1 MNAAGQTICLNMIV
15 KNEAPVIR
23 RCLMSVR
30 PLIDHWVIVD
40 TGSTDGTQDII
51 RDCLRDLPGELHE
64 RAWKDFAHNR
74 SEALALARGH
84 GDYVF
89 VIDADEVLEIP
100 ADFALPALTT
110 DSYDMRIGYNGQ
122 SYSRKQLVRNA
133 LPWRYQG
140 VLHEYITC
148 EAARTEDFLAG
159 PQTVPHR
166 DGARARDPGTY
177 RRDAQLLEQALRAD
191 PDNPRHVF
199 YLAQCYRDGGELE
212 LAIETYQRR
221 AQLRTGWSDEVWFA
235 LYQVAQLKQRLNHP
249 WPEVLAVYCAA
260 WEADQTRAGP
270 LYRIAM
276 YYQADRQYHLAHA
289 FLSQAIQV
297 PRPSPDRL
305 FVEDTIY
312 NYQVLLEY
320 AVASYYIGQHADAIA
335 ASNVLLREGRLP
347 SHLVAQVIQNRR
359 ASVEAMFPRQAG
371 SPNSALLHVVIVIC
385 GASPVFDDTVDSLLR
400 QQDGSFAAA
409 LLYDALDPDAGERF
423 PSADI
428 HIALMPFGAETGER
442 QRVEAYVRSRCAGG
456 DLVVVLP
463 EGTRLAAPETLQRI
477 RATFDDPACML
488 AYGQWRTAAGKRG
501 AAEPAPRDE
510 AFRDP
515 DATFFHG
522 APIAF
527 RAHLLQGLT
536 LEDLALED
544 LAPGDTGCWRDLF
557 NAAGFAHTRFH
568 DDVWCVEPAPAQAP
582 PASPAVIGASLP
594 LVSCLMATYDRL
606 SLAKYAILS
615 FAAQTYPEKELI
627 VVSDGPAR
635 FRDSL
640 ERYVAALG
648 LARVRFLDAGP
659 ERLTLGRLRNLS
671 VDAAAGEI
679 VCQWDDDDYSHP
691 ERLRLQADEL
701 LRTDAGACFL
711 TDHLQFI
718 DEQGAL
724 YWVDW
729 TLARAESGMD
739 HLAPGT
745 MMMRRDLRFR
755 YPEDGP
761 SARQGE
767 DSVLLDSIWRG
778 TTVTPL
784 RNAGY
789 LYLYRSHGA
798 NTFSREHHYR
808 LSLCRTTV
816 AHLRDN
822 ADRIREA
829 ARHYPIARPCFVV
842 GREGPA
848 FAID

>member
-15 KNEAPVIR
+15 RDEAPVIR
-23 RCLMSVR
+23 RCLTSVL

-64 RAWKDFAHNR
+64 RPWKNFAHNR
-74 SEALALARGH
+74 SEALALGRGH

-89 VIDADEVLEIP
+89 VIDADEVLELP
-100 ADFALPALTT
+100 RDFALPALTA
-110 DSYDMRIGYNGQ
+110 DSYDMRIAYDGR
-122 SYSRKQLVRNA
+122 SYTRKQLVRNA
-133 LPWRYQG
+133 LPWRYEG
-140 VLHEYITC
+140 VVHEYITC
-148 EAARTEDFLAG
+148 EAARTEEFLPG
-159 PQTVPHR
+159 PQSVPHR
-166 DGARARDPGTY
+166 DGARARQPGTY
-177 RRDAQLLEQALRAD
+177 LRDAQLLEDALRED
-191 PDNPRHVF
+191 PENPRSVF
-199 YLAQCYRDGGELE
+199 YLAQCYRDGGDLE
-212 LAIETYQRR
+212 LAIRNYQRR
-221 AQLRTGWSDEVWFA
+221 AQMRTGWADEAWFA
-235 LYQVAQLKQRLNHP
+235 LYQVAQLKQRLDHP
-249 WPEVLAVYCAA
+249 WPEVLAAYWAA

-270 LYRIAM
+270 LYRIAA
-276 YYQADRQYHLAHA
+276 YYQTAREHHLAHF
-289 FLSQAIQV
+289 FLSQAVVI
-297 PRPSPDRL
+297 PRPSADRL

-312 NYQVLLEY
+312 NYQALLEY
-320 AVASYYIGQHADAIA
+320 AVASYYVGRHADAVA

-359 ASVEAMFPRQAG
+359 SSVEAMFPRQAG
-371 SPNSALLHVVIVIC
+371 PPANAPLHVLSVVRGVSTAI
-385 GASPVFDDTVDSLLR
+385 DDMVDSLLR

-409 LLYDALDPDAGERF
+409 FLHDPSGAEIGERF
-423 PSADI
+423 PSADRRVSS
-428 HIALMPFGAETGER
+428 MSFGAETGER
-442 QRVEAYVRSRCAGG
+442 HRIEAYVRARCAGG
-456 DLVVVLP
+456 DLVIVVP
-463 EGTRLAAPETLQRI
+463 QGSRLADPGTVQRI

-501 AAEPAPRDE
+501 TAEPAARE
-510 AFRDP
+510 AAFREP
-515 DATFFHG
+515 DAAFFHG

-527 RAHLLQGLT
+527 RAHLLQGL
-536 LEDLALED
+536 
-544 LAPGDTGCWRDLF
+544 APGETDGWRDLF
-557 NAAGFAHTRFH
+557 DAAGFAHTRFC
-568 DDVWCVEPAPAQAP
+568 DDVWSVEPAPAQAP
-582 PASPAVIGASLP
+582 PAAPAIIGAGLP
-594 LVSCLMATYDRL
+594 LVSCLMTTYDRL

-615 FAAQTYPEKELI
+615 FAAQTYPEKELV
-627 VVSDGPAR
+627 VVSDGHAR
-635 FRDSL
+635 FRRSL
-640 ERYVAALG
+640 ERYAAALG
-648 LARVRFLDAGP
+648 LERVRFVHAGP

-671 VDAAAGEI
+671 VEAAAGDI

-691 ERLRLQADEL
+691 DRLKLQADEL
-701 LRTDAGACFL
+701 IRADAGACFF

-729 TLARAESGMD
+729 TMAHAESGMD

-761 SARQGE
+761 CARQGE

-778 TTVTPL
+778 TKVTPL

-798 NTFSREHHYR
+798 NTFSREHHHR
-808 LSLCRTTV
+808 LSSCRTTV
-816 AHLRDN
+816 AHLREN